1 MKPSEIVA
9 IDAQTN
15 GYGRTSQELT
25 EQIMSMKDRGW
36 RTVQDEDTLFVFQSK
51 DNKGTVEFNMM
62 VGNEQTASK
71 SCQKFFK
78 MLKKAGAK
86 QLVCDYLNP
95 AFTQIFKRLG
105 SNYNPSFGKT
115 ENELTMKVRL

>member
-15 GYGRTSQELT
+15 RYGMDVKQMAEL
-25 EQIMSMKDRGW
+25 IMSMKDRGW
-36 RTVQDEDTLFVFQSK
+36 RTVQDGDTLFLFESK
-51 DNKGTVEFNMM
+51 DNKGTVDFIMM
-62 VGNEQTASK
+62 VGDEQTAPK

-86 QLVCDYLNP
+86 QVACDYLNP

-105 SNYNPSFGKT
+105 SNYSPSFGKS

>member
-15 GYGRTSQELT
+15 GYGMSAQELS
-25 EQIMSMKDRGW
+25 EQIMSMKDQGW
-36 RTVQDEDTLFVFQSK
+36 KTVQDENTLFVFQSK
-51 DNKGTVEFNMM
+51 DDKGTVEFNMM
-62 VGNEQTASK
+62 VGEEKTAAK

-78 MLKKAGAK
+78 MLKKVGAK
-86 QLVCDYLNP
+86 QVVSEYINP

-105 SNYNPSFGKT
+105 SNYSPSFGKK
-115 ENELTMKVRL
+115 EDELTMKVRL

>member
-15 GYGRTSQELT
+15 GYGMNVKQLAGL
-25 EQIMSMKDRGW
+25 IMAMKDKGW
-36 RTVQDEDTLFVFQSK
+36 KTMQDGDTLFLFQNK
-51 DNKGTVEFNMM
+51 DNKGTIEFIMM
-62 VGNEQTASK
+62 VGDEQTASK

-86 QLVCDYLNP
+86 QVVCEYLNP

-105 SNYNPSFGKT
+105 SNYIPSFGKT